1 MWLLPSSACAR
12 AAVNQETAQGVKIGH
27 RTVKVNKGGRTSP
40 PCRSLRSRLRKGAL
54 RPAPLPLKREDE
66 TFDEL
71 FERLAQ
77 SERPINIGAWSR
89 EKADRARGAVERSR
103 ESFER

>member
-1 MWLLPSSACAR
+1 MS
-12 AAVNQETAQGVKIGH
+12 
-27 RTVKVNKGGRTSP
+27 TSI
-40 PCRSLRSRLRKGAL
+40 RVTDDTKRMLES
-54 RPAPLPLKREDE
+54 LKREDE

-71 FERLAQ
+71 LERLAQ
-77 SERPINIGAWSR
+77 SERPINIGAWSG